1 MWFTFEKKI
10 LNWSCVLLR
19 FWTNLKRNVS
29 QTCPVSVFITN
40 DGSVRSCLTVYYQ
53 EFGIIKQK

>member
-40 DGSVRSCLTVYYQ
+40 DGSVRSL
-53 EFGIIKQK
+53 FNSILSGIRNN